1 MSQSRYDYDENSE
14 TWPYF
19 VLTGFLVPLVPATIS
34 FVMNSKYSKS
44 ITSTKDES
52 FKSIKNWFKPY
63 NSKSIEKYNSNE
75 KKKSLVSTHSIIL
88 LIGWVTVFGLLYLIS
103 KIDVQVSESNFDPW
117 KILQIDELASEKLIK
132 AAYRKL
138 SLKFHPDKVDT
149 KSMSPKEIDEVDS
162 AYVLINKAY
171 KALTDE
177 VTKENFLKYGNPDG
191 PNEIKH
197 GIALPKFLIEG
208 SFSPIVIL
216 IYVLLIAVALP
227 LFVSSWWNGV
237 KSKTKQGLH
246 VNTADYFMKVMI
258 NSNPAKLILLED
270 IFGFLSNS
278 VEYKEID
285 QSLTPELIKNF
296 LLSYVNREED
306 QNDAGLRL
314 KIVSI
319 TPNLIKSFIEIAT
332 AFRNTEYCMKLVDAH
347 RCLIQALNI
356 EADAK
361 HNQFKQ
367 ILQLPGVDP
376 KKVDFKQH
384 ILTMGKLIK
393 NPTVEPSKFF
403 GVEESISKN
412 IIDYAS
418 NLPLI
423 EPIECKFMVSGED
436 HVPILSTTHLDLKF
450 LLKSPKHKGS
460 VEVKNLSDEIQE
472 SIVNEPTE
480 LEYLR
485 DPIKWTANQPLIELN
500 YETPF
505 FPDQNYVKENFGWIA
520 FLVDQRDNK
529 IIELPYYLNRGSISN
544 LLLDQTK
551 FEKSD
556 CLINHFKL
564 PIQSPTPQQP
574 GELKYRL
581 VLRNM
586 MYFGSD
592 LDIPVTMK
600 VENRPIEVSK
610 KDVYEI
616 EDPDEDSVAG
626 AMAQLRGEKVKR
638 VSEMFESDDDEEEG
652 EDDEEESDWTDIDT
666 DTDIEQDPK

>member
-19 VLTGFLVPLVPATIS
+19 VLTGVLVPLVPATIS
-34 FVMNSKYSKS
+34 FVLNSKYSKS
-44 ITSTKDES
+44 ITSNTNGK
-52 FKSIKNWFKPY
+52 FKSIKSWFKPY
-63 NSKSIEKYNSNE
+63 NSKSIEKFNSNE
-75 KKKSLVSTHSIIL
+75 KKKSLISTYSIIL
-88 LIGWVTVFGLLYLIS
+88 LLGWGVIFALLILIS
-103 KIDVQVSESNFDPW
+103 KIDVQISETNFDPW
-117 KILQIDELASEKLIK
+117 KILSIDELATEKVIK
-132 AAYRKL
+132 SAYRKL

-149 KSMSPKEIDEVDS
+149 KSMSQKEIDEVDA

-171 KALTDE
+171 KALTDD

-208 SFSPIVIL
+208 SFSPVVIL

-227 LFVSSWWNGV
+227 MFVSSWWNGV
-237 KSKTKQGLH
+237 KSNTKQGLH

-258 NSNPAKLILLED
+258 NANPAKLVLIED
-270 IFGFLSNS
+270 VFGFLSNA

-285 QSLTPELIKNF
+285 SSLTPELIKESLMSF
-296 LLSYVNREED
+296 INRED
-306 QNDAGLRL
+306 NSQLTL

-319 TPNLIKSFIEIAT
+319 TPKLIKSFIEIAA
-332 AFRNTEYCMKLVDAH
+332 AFRNTDYSLKLIDTH
-347 RCLIQALNI
+347 RCLMQALNI
-356 EADAK
+356 EKDAK

-367 ILQLPGVDP
+367 ILQLPGVHAD
-376 KKVDFKQH
+376 KVDFKQH
-384 ILTMGKLIK
+384 ILTLGKLIK
-393 NPTVEPSKFF
+393 KPTTEPSKFL

-423 EPIECKFMVSGED
+423 EPIECKFMVPGED
-436 HVPILSTTHLDLKF
+436 HVPISSTTHLDLKF

-460 VEVKNLSDEIQE
+460 VEVSKLSEETQDLI
-472 SIVNEPTE
+472 INEPTD
-480 LEYLR
+480 LDYLR
-485 DPIKWTANQPLIELN
+485 NPIKWTENQPLIELN

-505 FPDQNYVKENFGWIA
+505 FPDQEYIKDNFSWVAI
-520 FLVDQRDNK
+520 LVDQRDNK
-529 IIELPYYLNRGSISN
+529 IIELPYYLNRGSVSN
-544 LLLDQTK
+544 LGLNQEE
-551 FEKSD
+551 FEKSE
-556 CLINHFKL
+556 CSISHFKL

-600 VENRPIEVSK
+600 VENRPIEAPK
-610 KDVYEI
+610 KDAYQI

-638 VSEMFESDDDEEEG
+638 VSEMFDSEDEEE
-652 EDDEEESDWTDIDT
+652 EDEDESDWSDIDT